1 VIALSSKNS
10 EFFVETRKRIEIVDI
25 TDEIAKRIDE
35 GNACLVFVAH
45 ATAAIIINEYEP
57 NIKADYEKFFSNLAR
72 GEWMHNSIDNNAE
85 AHLLSALISPSVVVP
100 IKDKFAKIWPVRKLS
115 NFRYKD
121 KKLDLGTWQR
131 IMLVELDGPRKRK
144 ITVKM
149 I

>member
-1 VIALSSKNS
+1 MIALSSKNS

-100 IKDKFAKIWPVRKLS
+100 IKDK
-115 NFRYKD
+115 
-121 KKLDLGTWQR
+121 KLDLWTWQR